1 MDRRVYI
8 YVEACILRRLYI
20 YSPIPLFYTW
30 KPIEKG
36 MDDDYIYIYSLQ
48 SILFQ
53 IYQHIA
59 KGIDRIEYIY
69 KFISITAI

>member
-36 MDDDYIYIYSLQ
+36 MDDDYIYIVFNLYS
-48 SILFQ
+48 F
-53 IYQHIA
+53 
-59 KGIDRIEYIY
+59 KYIN
-69 KFISITAI
+69 I